1 MLLGIEI
8 GGTKLQLGVGHG
20 DGRPLAALERLAVEP
35 QLGAEEIRRQIVR
48 VGKPLIA
55 EHGLTAIGI
64 GFGGPVDAE
73 RGRTIVSHQVEGW
86 KDFPLAD
93 WCREALGLP
102 TLVAND
108 SDSAGLAEARFGGG
122 KGHAVVVYNNIGSG
136 IGGAIVIEGRLYR
149 GSQGVAAEFG
159 HLRPGPDALG
169 PDQDLEA
176 VASGW
181 GITKA
186 LRARIDGLGP
196 RKGARNLFRSKDA
209 AIRTSVPAK
218 KVPGT
223 LPPAARDDAED
234 LRNRCG
240 GNLDRLNTKLIAEAA
255 EAGNRLAADELDRAC
270 RTIGWALAQVITV
283 LAPSVVVMGGG
294 VSLVGEE
301 LFFRPLRRYVGQYVF
316 PPLVGTYEIVPAQLG
331 EEVVIYGALALAA
344 ERR

>member
-8 GGTKLQLGVGHG
+8 RGTKLQFGVGYG
-20 DGRPLAALERLAVEP
+20 DGRPLAALERLMVEP

-48 VGKPLIA
+48 VGKPLI
-55 EHGLTAIGI
+55 ERHGATGIGI

-86 KDFPLAD
+86 DDFPLAD
-93 WCREALGLP
+93 WCRDALGLP

-136 IGGAIVIEGRLYR
+136 IGGAIVIDGRLYR

-159 HLRPGPDALG
+159 HLRPGPEAER

-186 LRARIDGLGP
+186 LRARIERLGP
-196 RKGARNLFRSKDA
+196 YDA
-209 AIRTSVPAK
+209 
-218 KVPGT
+218 
-223 LPPAARDDAED
+223 DD
-234 LRNRCG
+234 LRYRCG

-331 EEVVIYGALALAA
+331 EKVVVYGALALAA
-344 ERR
+344 ERL

>member
-8 GGTKLQLGVGHG
+8 GGTKLQLGVGCG
-20 DGRPLAALERLAVEP
+20 DGRPLAALERTTVEP
-35 QLGAEEIRRQIVR
+35 RLGAEEIRRQMIR
-48 VGKPLIA
+48 VGKRLI
-55 EHGLTAIGI
+55 EQHGATGIGI

-86 KDFPLAD
+86 TDFPLAD
-93 WCREALGLP
+93 WCRDALGLP

-136 IGGAIVIEGRLYR
+136 IGGAIVIDGRLYR

-159 HLRPGPDALG
+159 HLRPGPEALR

-181 GITKA
+181 GIAKA
-186 LRARIDGLGP
+186 LRARIERPGP
-196 RKGARNLFRSKDA
+196 HNAD
-209 AIRTSVPAK
+209 
-218 KVPGT
+218 
-223 LPPAARDDAED
+223 D
-234 LRNRCG
+234 LRDRCG

-331 EEVVIYGALALAA
+331 EEVVVYGALALAA
-344 ERR
+344 ERL

>member
-8 GGTKLQLGVGHG
+8 GGTKLQFGVGYG
-20 DGRPLAALERLAVEP
+20 DGRALAALERLTVEP

-48 VGKPLIA
+48 VGKPLI
-55 EHGLTAIGI
+55 ERHGATGIGI

-86 KDFPLAD
+86 TDFPLAD
-93 WCREALGLP
+93 WCRDALGLP

-136 IGGAIVIEGRLYR
+136 IGGAIVIDSRLYR

-159 HLRPGPDALG
+159 HLRPGPEAAR

-186 LRARIDGLGP
+186 LRARIERPGP
-196 RKGARNLFRSKDA
+196 SLSGPHDA
-209 AIRTSVPAK
+209 
-218 KVPGT
+218 
-223 LPPAARDDAED
+223 DD
-234 LRNRCG
+234 LRDRCG
-240 GNLDRLNTKLIAEAA
+240 GNLDRLNAKLIAEAA

-331 EEVVIYGALALAA
+331 EEVVVYGALALAA
-344 ERR
+344 EQL